1 MTRRWFP
8 SAATILALLAGGAPG
23 LAQEAAETAERP
35 GFERRYIDA
44 GERRESVTLI
54 RDWPEL
60 DRLVRWSH
68 GLQTAVESAS
78 DSLPELLVE
87 EFRARLD
94 SLEAAPLPPFV
105 AAREDSVRAAVAA
118 IRADLDG
125 AEAAL
130 AAPALSVSP
139 AFGAVPNARERQRT
153 LVTGGT
159 AVTVPA
165 GVAVGSRDTLP
176 AADVTPGAGG
186 SFLDRM
192 ADALTDLDRLVHI
205 TRGAGAEEPE
215 SASADPA
222 PPEPAPSGR
231 TEPRPPGR

>member
-23 LAQEAAETAERP
+23 LAQEVAETAERP
-35 GFERRYIDA
+35 AFERRYIDA
-44 GERRESVTLI
+44 GERRRSATLL

-60 DRLVRWSH
+60 DRLIRWSH
-68 GLQTAVESAS
+68 GLQDAVESAS
-78 DSLPELLVE
+78 DSLPEILVD

-105 AAREDSVRAAVAA
+105 AAREDSVRAVVAE

-205 TRGAGAEEPE
+205 TRGAGADEP
-215 SASADPA
+215 ASADRA
-222 PPEPAPSGR
+222 PPAPAPSAR